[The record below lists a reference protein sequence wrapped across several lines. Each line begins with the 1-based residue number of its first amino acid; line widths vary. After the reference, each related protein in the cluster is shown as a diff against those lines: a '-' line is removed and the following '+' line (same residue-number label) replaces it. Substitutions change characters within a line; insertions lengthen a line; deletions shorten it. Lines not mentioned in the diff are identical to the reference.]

1 MNTLARPR
9 PLVVIILDG
18 WGLRVAKDGNAIQAA
33 ETPSM
38 DLFVR
43 SFPAAGIVAAGLEVG
58 LPAGQAGNSE
68 TGHRNIGAGR
78 VEYQIL
84 ASIDRAIGDK
94 SFFSNKV
101 LLSAVEHAKK
111 NRSNLHLAG
120 LISRGG
126 VHSHMNHLFALLK
139 ILKQTGFTERVY
151 IHMFADGRDA
161 PPQSALTYISKVE
174 EEISKI
180 GVGQIASITGRFY
193 AMDRN
198 RNWERTEAAY
208 NMLIGG
214 ERPAGAPS
222 IKQAV
227 EDSYAKKVFDEMI
240 LPTAVTYGGS
250 PIAPINDNDAVL
262 FFNFRPD
269 RSRQLVSAFVEPS
282 RVSFK
287 ARKLKNIHVVTLS
300 EYDPSISA
308 AAAFVED
315 IAEYPLAKTI
325 SEMGLRQLH
334 IAETEKYAHI
344 TYYLNVGHEK
354 AFAGEKRVLIRSS
367 NVHSFAKRPKMEAE
381 AITDRVI
388 KEIERSA
395 FDVYIVNFANPDM
408 VGHTGD
414 LEATVKA
421 CAYVDRCLSRL
432 YQAVTQTDGALII
445 TADHG
450 NAEEMQYA
458 DVEKSVS
465 KEHSVNPV
473 PLFYVR
479 DALRRTIPKSDG
491 EVKDIMSSPIG
502 VLADVTPT
510 ILDILQIPK
519 PPTMTGVSLLDS
531 LR

>member
-1 MNTLARPR
+1 MNTLPRPH

-18 WGLRVAKDGNAIQAA
+18 WGLRAVKQGNAIQAA

-38 DLFVR
+38 DLFIR

-58 LPAGQAGNSE
+58 LPIGQTGNSE

-84 ASIDRAIGDK
+84 ANIDKAIEDE

-101 LLSAVEHAKK
+101 LLSAIEHAKK
-111 NRSNLHLAG
+111 YDSNLHLAG

-139 ILKQTGFTERVY
+139 LLEKNGFKERVY
-151 IHMFADGRDA
+151 IHMFADGRDS
-161 PPQSALTYISKVE
+161 PPQSALTYVSRVE
-174 EEISKI
+174 EEINKY
-180 GVGQIASITGRFY
+180 GVGQIVSLTGRFY

-198 RNWERTEAAY
+198 HNWERTEATY
-208 NMLIGG
+208 NMLTGG
-214 ERPAGAPS
+214 MRPAGAPS
-222 IKQAV
+222 IKQAI
-227 EDSYAKKVFDEMI
+227 EDAYAKDIFDEMI
-240 LPTAVTYGGS
+240 LPTTVTYGGL
-250 PIAPINDNDAVL
+250 PIASINDNDAVV

-269 RSRQLVSAFVEPS
+269 RSRQLVSAFVEPDK
-282 RVSFK
+282 VGFK
-287 ARKLKNIHVVTLS
+287 IHKLKNVHVVTLS
-300 EYDPSISA
+300 EYDPEMLA
-308 AAAFVED
+308 AAAFVEEAAD
-315 IAEYPLAKTI
+315 YPLARVVA
-325 SEMGLRQLH
+325 EMGLRQLH

-354 AFAGEKRVLIRSS
+354 AFNNEKRVLIRSS
-367 NVHSFAKRPKMEAE
+367 GVRNFAKRPKMEAG

-395 FDVYIVNFANPDM
+395 FDVYFVNFANPDM
-408 VGHTGD
+408 IGHTGD
-414 LEATVKA
+414 FKATVKA
-421 CAYVDRCLSRL
+421 CAYTDRCLSRL

-458 DVEKSVS
+458 DAEKAIS

-479 DALRRTIPKSDG
+479 DTLRRITARSDD
-491 EVKDIMSSPIG
+491 EVKNIISSPIG
-502 VLADVTPT
+502 VLADVAPT
-510 ILDILQIPK
+510 ILDVLRTPK
-519 PPTMTGVSLLDS
+519 PSAMTGVSLLNS
-531 LR
+531 LQ